1 LVKFKKLP
9 NDIPINPNRFKNY
22 KNQWK
27 GWGEFLSTNNISR
40 KNINFRD
47 YEEAKKY
54 AQSLNL
60 KSSHEWLKL
69 VSLKKIP
76 EDIPGSPYKLKKYKN
91 QWKGWGEFLGNKRKS
106 RIDVNFRDYK
116 EAKKYAQ
123 SLNLKSSRDWYE
135 LVKFKKLPND
145 IPTNP
150 NLFKRYRNKWEGWD
164 EFLGINK
171 IFN

>member
-1 LVKFKKLP
+1 MYKEAKKYAQSLKLNSSLDWQILSKTKKLP
-9 NDIPINPNRFKNY
+9 KDIPSKPERVYNELEH
-22 KNQWK
+22 
-27 GWGEFLSTNNISR
+27 WGEFLGNKRKSR
-40 KNINFRD
+40 IDVNYKD

-69 VSLKKIP
+69 VLLKKI
-76 EDIPGSPYKLKKYKN
+76 
-91 QWKGWGEFLGNKRKS
+91 
-106 RIDVNFRDYK
+106 
-116 EAKKYAQ
+116 
-123 SLNLKSSRDWYE
+123 
-135 LVKFKKLPND
+135 PND